1 MRFLALFA
9 AVAALVVA
17 PAAMAAPKYA
27 EPSRVAGGQVTKLH
41 LHVEG
46 IACEACSKRLREA
59 MMKLDGV
66 VAVEVDRAR
75 ADLAVDFDA
84 SRTTEQTIRAEV
96 TKHGF
101 TVK

>member
-17 PAAMAAPKYA
+17 PAAMAAPNNA
-27 EPSRVAGGQVTKLH
+27 EPSRLAGGQVTKLH

-46 IACEACSKRLREA
+46 IACDACSKRLREA
-59 MMKLDGV
+59 MTKLDGV
-66 VAVEVDRAR
+66 VAVEVDRVR

-84 SRTTEQTIRAEV
+84 SKTTEQAIRAEV